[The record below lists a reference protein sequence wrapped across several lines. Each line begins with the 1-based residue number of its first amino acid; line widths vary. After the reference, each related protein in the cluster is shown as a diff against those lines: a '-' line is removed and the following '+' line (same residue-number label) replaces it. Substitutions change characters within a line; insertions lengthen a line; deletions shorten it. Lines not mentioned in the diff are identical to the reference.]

1 MNRPIVL
8 LHVIPTLGLG
18 GAERFLVDLC
28 RALPAHR
35 YRVIVATVSGEGPR
49 ADDLRQAGI
58 EVFPLRVR
66 SHWQLNAVLRLA
78 RFMRQQRVDIVHT
91 HLFVGEFF
99 GRLAAKLAGVPVVIS
114 TAQNAYAP
122 GYLLPRAQ
130 VLAGRLLARLD
141 DRLVAVSQG
150 ARDYLIQVEGV
161 APARIEIVPNAIA
174 WPEPVSPAQVE
185 AARRDLGA
193 EGRSPLLGTVARLT
207 PQKGL
212 AYLLQA
218 LVTLRTRF
226 PNLFCVII
234 GEGELRAELEALAV
248 RLELQHH
255 VRFCG
260 LRRDVPALLQCLD
273 LFVLPSLFEGLP
285 LALLE
290 AMAAGRPVVATDVA
304 GSSEVIEDGVSGRL
318 VPPGDATALAQ
329 AMAEL
334 LDDRERAQAL
344 ARQGQETVR
353 RRYTIGPVA
362 EAYERIYEELL
373 QAKGRCSGH
382 TSN

>member
-1 MNRPIVL
+1 MTEPIVL

-18 GAERFLVDLC
+18 GAERFLVELC

-49 ADDLRQAGI
+49 ADDLRQEGI

-66 SHWQLNAVLRLA
+66 SHWQLSAVLRLA
-78 RFMRQQRVDIVHT
+78 RFMRRRDVDIVHT
-91 HLFVGEFF
+91 HLFVGGVF
-99 GRLAAKLAGVPVVIS
+99 GRLAARLAGVSVTVS

-122 GYLLPRAQ
+122 EHLLPRLQ
-130 VLAGRLLARLD
+130 VLADGLLARLD

-150 ARDYLIQVEGV
+150 ARDYLTQVERV
-161 APARIEIVPNAIA
+161 PPAKIEVVPNAIA
-174 WPEPVSPAQVE
+174 WPEPVPPAQVE
-185 AARRDLGA
+185 DTRRDLGA
-193 EGRSPLLGTVARLT
+193 EGRSPLLGTVARLA

-218 LVTLRTRF
+218 LGTLRARF

-234 GEGELRAELEALAV
+234 GDGELRGELEALAE
-248 RLELQHH
+248 RLELQNH

-260 LRRDVPALLQCLD
+260 LRRDVPAALQCLD
-273 LFVLPSLFEGLP
+273 LFVLPSLFEGLS

-290 AMAAGRPVVATDVA
+290 AMAAGRPVVATRVA
-304 GSSEVIEDGVSGRL
+304 GSSEVITDGVNGRL
-318 VPPGDATALAQ
+318 VPPADAAALAQ
-329 AMAEL
+329 AMAEV
-334 LDDRERAQAL
+334 LDDREKALAL
-344 ARQGQETVR
+344 ARKGQDTVR

-362 EAYERIYEELL
+362 EAYEGIYEELL
-373 QAKGRCSGH
+373 QAKGRRPGRAAS
-382 TSN
+382 

>member
-1 MNRPIVL
+1 MSRPIVL

-35 YRVIVATVSGEGPR
+35 YRIIVATVSGEGPR

-66 SHWQLNAVLRLA
+66 SHWQLSAVLRLA

-99 GRLAAKLAGVPVVIS
+99 GRLAAKLAGVPVAIS

-130 VLAGRLLARLD
+130 VLAERLLARLD

-161 APARIEIVPNAIA
+161 TPARIEVVPNAIA
-174 WPEPVSPAQVE
+174 WPEPVLPVQVE
-185 AARRDLGA
+185 ATRRDLGA

-212 AYLLQA
+212 VYLLQA

-234 GEGELRAELEALAV
+234 GEGELRAELEALAG
-248 RLELQHH
+248 RWALQHH

-260 LRRDVPALLQCLD
+260 LRRDVPAVLQCLD

-304 GSSEVIEDGVSGRL
+304 GSSEVIKDGVSGRL

-344 ARQGQETVR
+344 ARRGQETVR
-353 RRYTIGPVA
+353 QRYTIGPVA
-362 EAYERIYEELL
+362 KAYERIYEELL
-373 QAKGRCSGH
+373 EAKGRSPGH
-382 TSN
+382 TSH